1 MAVTVTYDALV
12 SMLYHGPGTEDRPAL
27 VANIYNAAVQ
37 AVSDYAPAAPDAIA
51 DRAVVMLAG
60 YLDDAPFGPRKMGPA
75 GRGSDDLGHRPNY
88 QRATEQRRRGAADA
102 VQAETRKMKLWPF
115 GRTEK
120 RAATGRRLAGW
131 GRLHRCGG
139 PGPS

>member
-37 AVSDYAPAAPDAIA
+37 AVSDYAPDAPDAIA

-60 YLDDAPFGPRKMGPA
+60 YLDDAPFGPRKYDRQA
-75 GRGSDDLGHRPNY
+75 GE
-88 QRATEQRRRGAADA
+88 ATIWDTARTTNALRNSGAAALLTRYKRRRA
-102 VQAETRKMKLWPF
+102 R
-115 GRTEK
+115 
-120 RAATGRRLAGW
+120 
-131 GRLHRCGG
+131 
-139 PGPS
+139 